1 MAALVSALDK
11 MNNIQY
17 GENNHIEYRWSEIQ
31 QEQILQLS
39 FQLVRT
45 TDLDKRHELA
55 KKFSNCFN
63 KCSLDE
69 RKILIKLLAHT
80 RDIEEGKG
88 EYALSI
94 AIISELAE
102 TEAYREMCASLMCIF
117 VGASTTTVSSQKPNV
132 STVSGQKPMGSWKDM
147 KYLFN
152 ELDACPPELVTVINK
167 QLKEDVESMNNTKSC
182 SLLAKWIP
190 REKSKKFGW
199 IHKILAMDY
208 FEHYGHLG
216 WTKRATDKAQ
226 TYYRKI
232 VSRLNRYIDTV
243 QIKQCNHTWKSIDF
257 DNVTSITMMKQRKAF
272 LNENGLHDNDRI
284 VCRQHLLQYIDQV
297 KSGTKEIKGRRTSMI
312 DFVKAAIQLKDNAN
326 NNTNSNTNTNT
337 ISNNNHE
344 SERFIINEAWKNNSK
359 DTKSLENMIAMVDTS
374 GSMESENSQP
384 LYSAM
389 GLGIRVAEKSKLGKR
404 IMTFDA
410 NPTWINLDNCK
421 DFVDEVHTVKDAGW
435 GMNTNFHK
443 AMELILNQI
452 KVNKLAADD
461 VENLVLVVFS
471 DMQFD
476 AAEKNDEF
484 NRPSNINDSSCG
496 NRYTSSSCGPNDSSC
511 GSHYRG
517 AAVATEAS
525 TATQTIRQILVKKFH
540 DAGVEICGK
549 GYKMP
554 HILFWNL
561 RSTNGFPELSYQNN
575 VTMLSGYSP
584 MLLNSFMEDGMTGL
598 RDATPWGMLTKML
611 DKERYNVLESLVK

>member
-17 GENNHIEYRWSEIQ
+17 GENNHIEYKWSEIQ

-45 TDLDKRHELA
+45 TDVDKRHELA
-55 KKFSNCFN
+55 KKFSNCF
-63 KCSLDE
+63 KKGSLDE

-102 TEAYREMCASLMCIF
+102 TEAYREMCAALMCIF
-117 VGASTTTVSSQKPNV
+117 VGASTSNVSS
-132 STVSGQKPMGSWKDM
+132 QKPMGSWKDM

-167 QLKEDVESMNNTKSC
+167 QLKEDIESMNNTKSC

-243 QIKQCNHTWKSIDF
+243 QIKQCSHTWKSIDF

-272 LNENGLHDNDRI
+272 LNEKSLHDNDRI
-284 VCRQHLLQYIDQV
+284 ICRQHLLQHIEQV
-297 KSGTKEIKGRRTSMI
+297 KNGTKEMKGKRTGMI
-312 DFVKAAIQLKDNAN
+312 DFVKAAIQLKYTTDTETNAN
-326 NNTNSNTNTNT
+326 S
-337 ISNNNHE
+337 NHE

-384 LYSAM
+384 LYSAI

-421 DFVDEVHTVKDAGW
+421 DFVDEVHTVRHSGW

-452 KVNKLAADD
+452 KVNKLEAAD

-484 NRPSNINDSSCG
+484 NGPSYRPSYMNDSSCG
-496 NRYTSSSCGPNDSSC
+496 SRYTGNSCGPNDSSC
-511 GSHYRG
+511 GSQHH
-517 AAVATEAS
+517 VQATE
-525 TATQTIRQILVKKFH
+525 TIRQILVKKFH

>member
-45 TDLDKRHELA
+45 TDVDKRHELA

-117 VGASTTTVSSQKPNV
+117 VGASTTTVSSQKP
-132 STVSGQKPMGSWKDM
+132 MGSWKDM

-167 QLKEDVESMNNTKSC
+167 QLKEDIESMNNTKSC

-243 QIKQCNHTWKSIDF
+243 QIKQCGQTWKAINF

-272 LNENGLHDNDRI
+272 LNEKSLHDNDRI
-284 VCRQHLLQYIDQV
+284 ICRQHLLQYIDQV
-297 KSGTKEIKGRRTSMI
+297 KNGTKEIKGRRTSMI
-312 DFVKAAIQLKDNAN
+312 DFVKAAIELKDNAN
-326 NNTNSNTNTNT
+326 NNTNSNSNTNANSNP
-337 ISNNNHE
+337 ISNIE

-421 DFVDEVHTVKDAGW
+421 DFVDEVHTVRDAGW

-476 AAEKNDEF
+476 AAEKNDDDD
-484 NRPSNINDSSCG
+484 NSSLINDSSCG
-496 NRYTSSSCGPNDSSC
+496 SRYVGNSCGPNDSSC
-511 GSHYRG
+511 GSQYRGG
-517 AAVATEAS
+517 AAVTETEA
-525 TATQTIRQILVKKFH
+525 APARQTVRQILVKKFH
-540 DAGVEICGK
+540 DAGVEICGT

-561 RSTNGFPELSYQNN
+561 RSTTGFPELSYQNN

-611 DKERYNVLESLVK
+611 DKDRYNVLESLVN

>member
-17 GENNHIEYRWSEIQ
+17 GENNHIEYKWSEIQ

-45 TDLDKRHELA
+45 TDVDKRHELA
-55 KKFSNCFN
+55 KKFSNCF
-63 KCSLDE
+63 KKGSLDE

-102 TEAYREMCASLMCIF
+102 TEAYREMCAALMCIF
-117 VGASTTTVSSQKPNV
+117 VGASMPNV
-132 STVSGQKPMGSWKDM
+132 SSQKPMGSWKDM

-167 QLKEDVESMNNTKSC
+167 QLKEDIESMNNTKSC

-243 QIKQCNHTWKSIDF
+243 QIKQCSHTWKSIDF

-272 LNENGLHDNDRI
+272 LNEKSLHDNDRI
-284 VCRQHLLQYIDQV
+284 ICRQHLLQHIEQV
-297 KSGTKEIKGRRTSMI
+297 KNGTKEMKGKRTGMI
-312 DFVKAAIQLKDNAN
+312 DFVKAAIQLKYTTDTETNAKTNAN
-326 NNTNSNTNTNT
+326 AKT
-337 ISNNNHE
+337 NHE

-384 LYSAM
+384 LYSAI

-421 DFVDEVHTVKDAGW
+421 DFVDEVHTVRHAGW

-452 KVNKLAADD
+452 KVNKLEAAD

-484 NRPSNINDSSCG
+484 NGPSYMNDSSCG
-496 NRYTSSSCGPNDSSC
+496 SRYTGNNSCGPNDSSC
-511 GSHYRG
+511 GSQHH
-517 AAVATEAS
+517 VQ
-525 TATQTIRQILVKKFH
+525 ATQTIRQILVKKFH

>member
-1 MAALVSALDK
+1 
-11 MNNIQY
+11 
-17 GENNHIEYRWSEIQ
+17 
-31 QEQILQLS
+31 
-39 FQLVRT
+39 
-45 TDLDKRHELA
+45 
-55 KKFSNCFN
+55 
-63 KCSLDE
+63 
-69 RKILIKLLAHT
+69 
-80 RDIEEGKG
+80 
-88 EYALSI
+88 
-94 AIISELAE
+94 
-102 TEAYREMCASLMCIF
+102 
-117 VGASTTTVSSQKPNV
+117 
-132 STVSGQKPMGSWKDM
+132 
-147 KYLFN
+147 
-152 ELDACPPELVTVINK
+152 
-167 QLKEDVESMNNTKSC
+167 MNNTKSC

-243 QIKQCNHTWKSIDF
+243 QIKQCGQTWKAINF

-272 LNENGLHDNDRI
+272 LNEKSLHDNDRI
-284 VCRQHLLQYIDQV
+284 ICRQHLLQYIDQV

-312 DFVKAAIQLKDNAN
+312 DFVKAAIELKDNADPAD
-326 NNTNSNTNTNT
+326 TNSNTNAN
-337 ISNNNHE
+337 SNHE

-389 GLGIRVAEKSKLGKR
+389 GLGIRVAEKSKLGKK

-421 DFVDEVHTVKDAGW
+421 DFVDEVHTVRQAGW

-476 AAEKNDEF
+476 AAEKNDDDD
-484 NRPSNINDSSCG
+484 NPSLINDSSCG
-496 NRYTSSSCGPNDSSC
+496 SRYTGNSCGPNDSSC
-511 GSHYRG
+511 GSQYR
-517 AAVATEAS
+517 EA
-525 TATQTIRQILVKKFH
+525 ATQTVRQILVKKFH

>member
-17 GENNHIEYRWSEIQ
+17 GENNHIEYKWSEIQ

-55 KKFSNCFN
+55 KKFSNCF
-63 KCSLDE
+63 KKGSLDE

-102 TEAYREMCASLMCIF
+102 IEAYREMCAALMCIF
-117 VGASTTTVSSQKPNV
+117 VGASTTTVSS
-132 STVSGQKPMGSWKDM
+132 QKPMGSWKDM

-167 QLKEDVESMNNTKSC
+167 QLKEDIESMNNTKSC

-243 QIKQCNHTWKSIDF
+243 QIKQCSHTWKSIDF
-257 DNVTSITMMKQRKAF
+257 NNVTSITMMKQRKAF
-272 LNENGLHDNDRI
+272 LNDKSLHDNDRI
-284 VCRQHLLQYIDQV
+284 ICRQHLLQHIEQV
-297 KSGTKEIKGRRTSMI
+297 KNGTKEMKGKRTGMI
-312 DFVKAAIQLKDNAN
+312 DFVKAAIELKYNADTETNAN
-326 NNTNSNTNTNT
+326 R
-337 ISNNNHE
+337 E

-384 LYSAM
+384 LYSAI

-410 NPTWINLDNCK
+410 NPTWVNLDNCK
-421 DFVDEVHTVKDAGW
+421 DFVDEVHTVRHAGW

-452 KVNKLAADD
+452 KVNKLEAAD

-484 NRPSNINDSSCG
+484 NGPSNINGSSCG
-496 NRYTSSSCGPNDSSC
+496 SRYTGNNSCGPNDSSC
-511 GSHYRG
+511 GSQHH
-517 AAVATEAS
+517 VQ
-525 TATQTIRQILVKKFH
+525 ATQTIRQILVKKFH

>member
-63 KCSLDE
+63 KGSLDE

-102 TEAYREMCASLMCIF
+102 TDAYREMCAALMCVF
-117 VGASTTTVSSQKPNV
+117 VGAST

-284 VCRQHLLQYIDQV
+284 ICRQHLLQYIDQV

-326 NNTNSNTNTNT
+326 NNTNSNTNTNANSNP
-337 ISNNNHE
+337 ISNIE

-384 LYSAM
+384 LYSAI

-484 NRPSNINDSSCG
+484 NRPSNINDSSYG
-496 NRYTSSSCGPNDSSC
+496 SRYTGSSCGPNDSSC

-517 AAVATEAS
+517 ASTE
-525 TATQTIRQILVKKFH
+525 TVRQILVKKFH
-540 DAGVEICGK
+540 DAGVEICGT

>member
-1 MAALVSALDK
+1 MESMLYITMAALVSALDK

-17 GENNHIEYRWSEIQ
+17 GENNHIEYKWSEIQ

-55 KKFSNCFN
+55 KKFSNCF
-63 KCSLDE
+63 KKGSLDE

-102 TEAYREMCASLMCIF
+102 TEAYREMCAALMCIF
-117 VGASTTTVSSQKPNV
+117 VGASMPTVSS
-132 STVSGQKPMGSWKDM
+132 QKPMGSWKDM

-167 QLKEDVESMNNTKSC
+167 QLKEDIESMNNTKSC

-243 QIKQCNHTWKSIDF
+243 QIKQCSHTWKSIDF
-257 DNVTSITMMKQRKAF
+257 NNVTSITMMKQRKAF
-272 LNENGLHDNDRI
+272 LNEKSLHDNDRI
-284 VCRQHLLQYIDQV
+284 ICRQHLLQHIEQV
-297 KSGTKEIKGRRTSMI
+297 KNGTKEMKGKRTGMI
-312 DFVKAAIQLKDNAN
+312 DFVKAAIQLKYTTDTET
-326 NNTNSNTNTNT
+326 NTNSN
-337 ISNNNHE
+337 SNHE

-384 LYSAM
+384 LYSAI

-452 KVNKLAADD
+452 KVNKLEAAD

-484 NRPSNINDSSCG
+484 NRPSHRLNQRSSYINGSSCG
-496 NRYTSSSCGPNDSSC
+496 SRYTGNSCGPNDSSC
-511 GSHYRG
+511 GSQHH
-517 AAVATEAS
+517 VQ
-525 TATQTIRQILVKKFH
+525 ATQTIRQILVKKFH

>member
-1 MAALVSALDK
+1 MATLVSALDK

-17 GENNHIEYRWSEIQ
+17 GENNHIEYKWSKIQ

-45 TDLDKRHELA
+45 TDLEKRHELA
-55 KKFSNCFN
+55 KKFSTCFH
-63 KCSLDE
+63 KGSLDE

-102 TEAYREMCASLMCIF
+102 TEAYREMCSKMMCIF
-117 VGASTTTVSSQKPNV
+117 VGATTSTVSSIPNV
-132 STVSGQKPMGSWKDM
+132 SSVNSQKPMGSWKDM

-152 ELDACPPELVTVINK
+152 ELDACPPELVNVINK
-167 QLKEDVESMNNTKSC
+167 QLKQDIESVNNTKSC

-208 FEHYGHLG
+208 FEHYGHSG
-216 WTKRATDKAQ
+216 WTKRATNKAQ

-243 QIKQCNHTWKSIDF
+243 QIKQCSQTWKAIDF

-272 LNENGLHDNDRI
+272 LNEKRLHDDDRI
-284 VCRQHLLQYIDQV
+284 ICRQHLLQHIDQV
-297 KSGTKEIKGRRTSMI
+297 KNGTKEMKGKRTSMI
-312 DFVKAAIQLKDNAN
+312 DFVKAAIQLKDTAN
-326 NNTNSNTNTNT
+326 TDSNTD
-337 ISNNNHE
+337 SNSE

-404 IMTFDA
+404 IMTFHS

-421 DFVDEVHTVKDAGW
+421 DFVDEVHTVRDAGW

-443 AMELILNQI
+443 AMELILEQI

-484 NRPSNINDSSCG
+484 NNPSHTNDSK
-496 NRYTSSSCGPNDSSC
+496 C
-511 GSHYRG
+511 GSHSRG
-517 AAVATEAS
+517 AVSETV
-525 TATQTIRQILVKKFH
+525 RQILVKKFH

-561 RSTNGFPELSYQNN
+561 RSTTGFPELSYQNN

-598 RDATPWGMLTKML
+598 REVTPWGMLTKML

>member
-1 MAALVSALDK
+1 MLYITMAALVSALDK

-17 GENNHIEYRWSEIQ
+17 GENNHIEYKWSEIQ

-45 TDLDKRHELA
+45 TDVDKRHELA
-55 KKFSNCFN
+55 KKFSNCF
-63 KCSLDE
+63 KKGSLDE

-102 TEAYREMCASLMCIF
+102 IEAYREMCASLMCVF
-117 VGASTTTVSSQKPNV
+117 VGASTSNVSS
-132 STVSGQKPMGSWKDM
+132 QKPMGSWKDM

-167 QLKEDVESMNNTKSC
+167 QLKEDIESMNNTKSC

-243 QIKQCNHTWKSIDF
+243 QIKQCSHTWKSINF
-257 DNVTSITMMKQRKAF
+257 DNVTSITMIKQRKAF
-272 LNENGLHDNDRI
+272 LNDKSLHDNDRI
-284 VCRQHLLQYIDQV
+284 VCRQHLLQHIEQV
-297 KSGTKEIKGRRTSMI
+297 KNGTKEMKGKRTGMI
-312 DFVKAAIQLKDNAN
+312 DFVKAAIELKYNAN
-326 NNTNSNTNTNT
+326 NNTNSNTNTNAN
-337 ISNNNHE
+337 SNHE

-384 LYSAM
+384 LYSAI

-421 DFVDEVHTVKDAGW
+421 DFVDEVHTVRHSGW

-452 KVNKLAADD
+452 KVNKLEAAD

-484 NRPSNINDSSCG
+484 NNPSYMNDSSCG
-496 NRYTSSSCGPNDSSC
+496 SRYTCNSCGPNDSSC
-511 GSHYRG
+511 GSQHH
-517 AAVATEAS
+517 VQ
-525 TATQTIRQILVKKFH
+525 ATQTIRQILVKKFH

>member
-17 GENNHIEYRWSEIQ
+17 GENNHIEYKWSEIQ

-45 TDLDKRHELA
+45 TDLDKRHEIA
-55 KKFSNCFN
+55 KKFSNCF
-63 KCSLDE
+63 KKGSLDE

-102 TEAYREMCASLMCIF
+102 IEAYREMCAALMCIF
-117 VGASTTTVSSQKPNV
+117 VGASTSTVSS
-132 STVSGQKPMGSWKDM
+132 QKPMGSWKDM

-167 QLKEDVESMNNTKSC
+167 QLKEDIESMNNTKSC

-243 QIKQCNHTWKSIDF
+243 QIKQCSHTWKSIDF
-257 DNVTSITMMKQRKAF
+257 NNVTSITMMKQRKAF
-272 LNENGLHDNDRI
+272 LNEKSLHDNDRI
-284 VCRQHLLQYIDQV
+284 ICRQHLLQHIEQV
-297 KSGTKEIKGRRTSMI
+297 KNGTKEMKGKRTGMI
-312 DFVKAAIQLKDNAN
+312 DFVKAAIQLKYTTDTETNAN
-326 NNTNSNTNTNT
+326 ANAKTNAKT
-337 ISNNNHE
+337 NHE

-384 LYSAM
+384 LYSAI

-421 DFVDEVHTVKDAGW
+421 DFVDEVHTVRHAGW

-452 KVNKLAADD
+452 KVNKLEAAD

-484 NRPSNINDSSCG
+484 NGPSYRPSYMNDSSCG
-496 NRYTSSSCGPNDSSC
+496 SRYTCNSCGPNDSSC
-511 GSHYRG
+511 GSQHH
-517 AAVATEAS
+517 VQ
-525 TATQTIRQILVKKFH
+525 ATQTIRQILVKKFH

>member
-1 MAALVSALDK
+1 MLYITMAALVSALDK

-17 GENNHIEYRWSEIQ
+17 GENNHIEYKWSKIQ

-45 TDLDKRHELA
+45 TDVEKRHELA
-55 KKFSNCFN
+55 KKFTTCFKN
-63 KCSLDE
+63 GSLDE

-117 VGASTTTVSSQKPNV
+117 VGASTLTVSSK
-132 STVSGQKPMGSWKDM
+132 KPMGSWKDM

-152 ELDACPPELVTVINK
+152 ELNACPPELVTVINK
-167 QLKEDVESMNNTKSC
+167 QLKEDIESMNNIKSC

-243 QIKQCNHTWKSIDF
+243 QIKQCSQVWKAIDF

-272 LNENGLHDNDRI
+272 LNEKGLHDDDRI
-284 VCRQHLLQYIDQV
+284 ICRQHLLQYIDQV
-297 KSGTKEIKGRRTSMI
+297 KNGTKEIKGRRTSMI
-312 DFVKAAIQLKDNAN
+312 DFVKAAIQLKDAADTDATNAN
-326 NNTNSNTNTNT
+326 NTNKNSN
-337 ISNNNHE
+337 SE

-421 DFVDEVHTVKDAGW
+421 DFVDEVHTVRHAGW

-452 KVNKLAADD
+452 KINKLTAAD

-476 AAEKNDEF
+476 AAEKNEDA
-484 NRPSNINDSSCG
+484 NNSSHGLNQRSSHINDSSCG
-496 NRYTSSSCGPNDSSC
+496 GYTRNTCGPNDSSC
-511 GSHYRG
+511 GSQYRE
-517 AAVATEAS
+517 AATE
-525 TATQTIRQILVKKFH
+525 TVRQILVKKFH
-540 DAGVEICGK
+540 DAGVEICGT

-598 RDATPWGMLTKML
+598 RDVTPWGMLTKML

>member
-45 TDLDKRHELA
+45 TDVDKRHELA

-117 VGASTTTVSSQKPNV
+117 VGASTTTVSSQKP
-132 STVSGQKPMGSWKDM
+132 MGSWKDM

-167 QLKEDVESMNNTKSC
+167 QLKEDIESMNNTKSC

-243 QIKQCNHTWKSIDF
+243 QIKQCGQTWKAINF

-272 LNENGLHDNDRI
+272 LNEKGLHDIDRI
-284 VCRQHLLQYIDQV
+284 ICRQHLLQYIDQV

-312 DFVKAAIQLKDNAN
+312 DFVKAAIELKDNADPAD
-326 NNTNSNTNTNT
+326 TNSNTNANSNP
-337 ISNNNHE
+337 ISNHE

-421 DFVDEVHTVKDAGW
+421 DFVDEVHTVRDAGW

-476 AAEKNDEF
+476 AAEKNDDDD
-484 NRPSNINDSSCG
+484 NPSLINDSSCG
-496 NRYTSSSCGPNDSSC
+496 SRYTGSSCGPNDSSC
-511 GSHYRG
+511 GSQYRG
-517 AAVATEAS
+517 AA
-525 TATQTIRQILVKKFH
+525 TQTVRQILVKKFH

>member
-1 MAALVSALDK
+1 MLYITMAALVSALDK

-17 GENNHIEYRWSEIQ
+17 GENNHIEYKWSEIQ

-45 TDLDKRHELA
+45 TDVDKRHELA
-55 KKFSNCFN
+55 KKFSNCF
-63 KCSLDE
+63 KKGSLDE

-102 TEAYREMCASLMCIF
+102 IEAYREMCASLMCVF
-117 VGASTTTVSSQKPNV
+117 VGASTSNVSS
-132 STVSGQKPMGSWKDM
+132 QKPMGSWKDM

-167 QLKEDVESMNNTKSC
+167 QLKEDIESMNNTKSC

-243 QIKQCNHTWKSIDF
+243 QIKQCSHTWKSINF
-257 DNVTSITMMKQRKAF
+257 DNVTSITMIKQRKAF
-272 LNENGLHDNDRI
+272 LNDKSLHDNDRI
-284 VCRQHLLQYIDQV
+284 VCRQHLLQHIEQV
-297 KSGTKEIKGRRTSMI
+297 KNGTKEMKGKRTGMI
-312 DFVKAAIQLKDNAN
+312 DFVKAAIELKYNAN
-326 NNTNSNTNTNT
+326 NNTNSNTNTNAN
-337 ISNNNHE
+337 SNHE

-384 LYSAM
+384 LYSAI

-421 DFVDEVHTVKDAGW
+421 DFVDEVHTVRHSGW

-452 KVNKLAADD
+452 KVNKLEAAD

-484 NRPSNINDSSCG
+484 NNPSYRPSNINGSSCG
-496 NRYTSSSCGPNDSSC
+496 SRYTGSSCGPNDSSC
-511 GSHYRG
+511 GSRHH
-517 AAVATEAS
+517 VQATEAA
-525 TATQTIRQILVKKFH
+525 TETQTIRQILVKKFH

>member
-45 TDLDKRHELA
+45 TDVDKRHELA

-117 VGASTTTVSSQKPNV
+117 VGASTTTVSSQKP
-132 STVSGQKPMGSWKDM
+132 MGSWKDM

-167 QLKEDVESMNNTKSC
+167 QLKEDIESMNNTKSC

-243 QIKQCNHTWKSIDF
+243 QIKQCGQTWKAINF

-272 LNENGLHDNDRI
+272 LNEKSLHDNDRI
-284 VCRQHLLQYIDQV
+284 ICRQHLLQYIDQV
-297 KSGTKEIKGRRTSMI
+297 KNGTKEIKGRRTSMI
-312 DFVKAAIQLKDNAN
+312 DFVKAAIELKDNAN
-326 NNTNSNTNTNT
+326 NNTNSNSNTNANSNP
-337 ISNNNHE
+337 ISNIE

-421 DFVDEVHTVKDAGW
+421 DFVDEVHTVRDAGW

-476 AAEKNDEF
+476 AAEKNDDDD
-484 NRPSNINDSSCG
+484 NPSLINDSSCG
-496 NRYTSSSCGPNDSSC
+496 SRYTGSSCGPNDSSC
-511 GSHYRG
+511 GSQYRG
-517 AAVATEAS
+517 AATE
-525 TATQTIRQILVKKFH
+525 TVRQILVKKFH
-540 DAGVEICGK
+540 DAGVEICGT

>member
-17 GENNHIEYRWSEIQ
+17 GENNHIEYKWSEIQ

-45 TDLDKRHELA
+45 TDVDKRHELA
-55 KKFSNCFN
+55 KKFTNCF
-63 KCSLDE
+63 KKGSLDE

-102 TEAYREMCASLMCIF
+102 IEAYREICAALMCIF
-117 VGASTTTVSSQKPNV
+117 VGASTSNV
-132 STVSGQKPMGSWKDM
+132 NSEKPMGSWKDM

-167 QLKEDVESMNNTKSC
+167 QLKEDIESVNNTKSC

-243 QIKQCNHTWKSIDF
+243 QIKQCSHTWKSINF

-272 LNENGLHDNDRI
+272 LNEKSLHDNDRI
-284 VCRQHLLQYIDQV
+284 ICRQHLLQHIEQV
-297 KSGTKEIKGRRTSMI
+297 KNGTKEMKGKRTSMI
-312 DFVKAAIQLKDNAN
+312 DFVKAAIELKDTTN
-326 NNTNSNTNTNT
+326 NNTNNNTNTN
-337 ISNNNHE
+337 SNNNTNTNSNNNTNTNSNRE

-384 LYSAM
+384 LYSAI

-484 NRPSNINDSSCG
+484 NRPSHINGSICG
-496 NRYTSSSCGPNDSSC
+496 GSYTRNSCGPNDSSC
-511 GSHYRG
+511 GSQHH
-517 AAVATEAS
+517 VQATE
-525 TATQTIRQILVKKFH
+525 TQTIRQILVKKFH

>member
-17 GENNHIEYRWSEIQ
+17 GENNHIEYKWSKIQ

-45 TDLDKRHELA
+45 TDVEKRHELA
-55 KKFSNCFN
+55 KKFTTCFKN
-63 KCSLDE
+63 GSLDE

-117 VGASTTTVSSQKPNV
+117 VGASTLTVSSK
-132 STVSGQKPMGSWKDM
+132 KPMGSWKDM

-152 ELDACPPELVTVINK
+152 ELNACPPELVTVINK
-167 QLKEDVESMNNTKSC
+167 QLKEDIESMNNIKSC

-243 QIKQCNHTWKSIDF
+243 QIKQCSQVWKAIDF

-272 LNENGLHDNDRI
+272 LNEKGLHDDDRI
-284 VCRQHLLQYIDQV
+284 ICRQHLLQYIDQV
-297 KSGTKEIKGRRTSMI
+297 KNGTKEIKGRRTSMI
-312 DFVKAAIQLKDNAN
+312 DFVKAAIQLKDAADTDATNAN
-326 NNTNSNTNTNT
+326 NTNKNSN
-337 ISNNNHE
+337 SE

-421 DFVDEVHTVKDAGW
+421 DFVDEVHTVRHAGW

-452 KVNKLAADD
+452 KINKLTAAD

-476 AAEKNDEF
+476 AAEKNEDA
-484 NRPSNINDSSCG
+484 NNSSHGLNQRSSHINDSSCG
-496 NRYTSSSCGPNDSSC
+496 GYTRNTCGPNDSSC
-511 GSHYRG
+511 GSQYRE
-517 AAVATEAS
+517 AATE
-525 TATQTIRQILVKKFH
+525 TVRQILVKKFH
-540 DAGVEICGK
+540 DAGVEICGT

-598 RDATPWGMLTKML
+598 RDVTPWGMLTKML

>member
-1 MAALVSALDK
+1 
-11 MNNIQY
+11 
-17 GENNHIEYRWSEIQ
+17 
-31 QEQILQLS
+31 
-39 FQLVRT
+39 
-45 TDLDKRHELA
+45 
-55 KKFSNCFN
+55 
-63 KCSLDE
+63 
-69 RKILIKLLAHT
+69 
-80 RDIEEGKG
+80 
-88 EYALSI
+88 
-94 AIISELAE
+94 
-102 TEAYREMCASLMCIF
+102 
-117 VGASTTTVSSQKPNV
+117 
-132 STVSGQKPMGSWKDM
+132 
-147 KYLFN
+147 
-152 ELDACPPELVTVINK
+152 
-167 QLKEDVESMNNTKSC
+167 
-182 SLLAKWIP
+182 
-190 REKSKKFGW
+190 
-199 IHKILAMDY
+199 MDY

-243 QIKQCNHTWKSIDF
+243 QIKQCSQVWKAIDF

-272 LNENGLHDNDRI
+272 LNEKGLHDDDRI
-284 VCRQHLLQYIDQV
+284 ICRQHLLQYIDQV
-297 KSGTKEIKGRRTSMI
+297 KNGTKEIKGRRTSMI
-312 DFVKAAIQLKDNAN
+312 DFVKAAIQLKDAADTDATNAN
-326 NNTNSNTNTNT
+326 NTNKNSN
-337 ISNNNHE
+337 SE

-359 DTKSLENMIAMVDTS
+359 DTKSVENMIAMVDTS

-421 DFVDEVHTVKDAGW
+421 DFVDEVHTVRHAGW

-452 KVNKLAADD
+452 KINKLTAAD

-476 AAEKNDEF
+476 VAEKNEDA
-484 NRPSNINDSSCG
+484 NNSSHGLNQRSSHINDSSCG
-496 NRYTSSSCGPNDSSC
+496 GYTRNTCGPNDSSC
-511 GSHYRG
+511 GSQYRE
-517 AAVATEAS
+517 AATE
-525 TATQTIRQILVKKFH
+525 TVRQILVKKFH
-540 DAGVEICGK
+540 DAGVEICGT

-598 RDATPWGMLTKML
+598 RDVTPWGMLTKML

>member
-1 MAALVSALDK
+1 
-11 MNNIQY
+11 
-17 GENNHIEYRWSEIQ
+17 
-31 QEQILQLS
+31 
-39 FQLVRT
+39 
-45 TDLDKRHELA
+45 
-55 KKFSNCFN
+55 
-63 KCSLDE
+63 
-69 RKILIKLLAHT
+69 
-80 RDIEEGKG
+80 
-88 EYALSI
+88 
-94 AIISELAE
+94 
-102 TEAYREMCASLMCIF
+102 
-117 VGASTTTVSSQKPNV
+117 
-132 STVSGQKPMGSWKDM
+132 
-147 KYLFN
+147 
-152 ELDACPPELVTVINK
+152 
-167 QLKEDVESMNNTKSC
+167 
-182 SLLAKWIP
+182 
-190 REKSKKFGW
+190 
-199 IHKILAMDY
+199 MDY
-208 FEHYGHLG
+208 FEHYGHSG
-216 WTKRATDKAQ
+216 WTKRATNKAQ

-243 QIKQCNHTWKSIDF
+243 QIKQCSQTWKAIDF

-272 LNENGLHDNDRI
+272 LNEKRLHDDDRI
-284 VCRQHLLQYIDQV
+284 ICRQHLLQHIDQV
-297 KSGTKEIKGRRTSMI
+297 KNGTKEMKGKRTSMI
-312 DFVKAAIQLKDNAN
+312 DFVKAAIQLKDTAN
-326 NNTNSNTNTNT
+326 TDSNTD
-337 ISNNNHE
+337 SNSE

-404 IMTFDA
+404 IMTFHS
-410 NPTWINLDNCK
+410 NPTWINLDNCT
-421 DFVDEVHTVKDAGW
+421 DFVDEVHTVRDAGW

-443 AMELILNQI
+443 AMELILEQI

-484 NRPSNINDSSCG
+484 NNPSHTNDSK
-496 NRYTSSSCGPNDSSC
+496 C
-511 GSHYRG
+511 GSHSRG
-517 AAVATEAS
+517 AVSETV
-525 TATQTIRQILVKKFH
+525 RQILVKKFH

-561 RSTNGFPELSYQNN
+561 RSTTGFPELSYQNN

-598 RDATPWGMLTKML
+598 REVTPWGMLTKML

>member
-1 MAALVSALDK
+1 MATLVSALDK

-17 GENNHIEYRWSEIQ
+17 GENNHIEYKWSEIQ

-45 TDLDKRHELA
+45 TDIEKRHELA
-55 KKFSNCFN
+55 KKFSTCFKN
-63 KCSLDE
+63 GSLDE
-69 RKILIKLLAHT
+69 RKILIKMLAHT

-94 AIISELAE
+94 AIISALAE

-117 VGASTTTVSSQKPNV
+117 VGASTSTVSSMPNITTDV
-132 STVSGQKPMGSWKDM
+132 SNQKPMGSWKDM

-152 ELDACPPELVTVINK
+152 ELDVCPPELVNVINK
-167 QLKEDVESMNNTKSC
+167 QLKQDIESMNNTKSC

-243 QIKQCNHTWKSIDF
+243 QIKQCSQVWKAIDF

-272 LNENGLHDNDRI
+272 LNDKSLHDNDRI
-284 VCRQHLLQYIDQV
+284 ICRQHLLQHIDQV
-297 KSGTKEIKGRRTSMI
+297 KNGTKEMKGKRTSMI
-312 DFVKAAIQLKDNAN
+312 DFVKAAIQLKDTPATHATSATN
-326 NNTNSNTNTNT
+326 N
-337 ISNNNHE
+337 E

-421 DFVDEVHTVKDAGW
+421 DFVDEVHTVREAGW

-452 KVNKLAADD
+452 KVNKLTADD

-476 AAEKNDEF
+476 AAEKNDDA
-484 NRPSNINDSSCG
+484 NILSQGPSQRTSHINDSSCG
-496 NRYTSSSCGPNDSSC
+496 SHYMRNTYGPNDSSC
-511 GSHYRG
+511 GSQHHG
-517 AAVATEAS
+517 PVTE
-525 TATQTIRQILVKKFH
+525 TVRQILVKKYH

-598 RDATPWGMLTKML
+598 REVTPWGMLTKML
-611 DKERYNVLESLVK
+611 DKERYNVLESIVK

>member
-17 GENNHIEYRWSEIQ
+17 GENNHIEYKWSEIQ

-45 TDLDKRHELA
+45 TDVDKRHELA
-55 KKFSNCFN
+55 KKFSNCF
-63 KCSLDE
+63 KKGSLDE

-102 TEAYREMCASLMCIF
+102 IEAYREMCASLMCVF
-117 VGASTTTVSSQKPNV
+117 VGASTSNVSS
-132 STVSGQKPMGSWKDM
+132 QKPMGSWKDM

-167 QLKEDVESMNNTKSC
+167 QLKEDIESMNNTKSC

-243 QIKQCNHTWKSIDF
+243 QIKQCSHTWKSINF
-257 DNVTSITMMKQRKAF
+257 DNVTSITMIKQRKAF
-272 LNENGLHDNDRI
+272 LNDKSLHDNDRI
-284 VCRQHLLQYIDQV
+284 VCRQHLLQHIEQV
-297 KSGTKEIKGRRTSMI
+297 KNGTKEMKGKRTGMI
-312 DFVKAAIQLKDNAN
+312 DFVKAAIELKYNAN
-326 NNTNSNTNTNT
+326 NNTNSNTNTNAN
-337 ISNNNHE
+337 SNHE

-384 LYSAM
+384 LYSAI

-421 DFVDEVHTVKDAGW
+421 DFVDEVHTVRHSGW

-452 KVNKLAADD
+452 KVNKLEAAD

-484 NRPSNINDSSCG
+484 NNPSYMNDSSCG
-496 NRYTSSSCGPNDSSC
+496 SRYTCNSCGPNDSSC
-511 GSHYRG
+511 GSQHH
-517 AAVATEAS
+517 VQ
-525 TATQTIRQILVKKFH
+525 ATQTIRQILVKKFH

>member
-45 TDLDKRHELA
+45 TDVDKRHELA

-63 KCSLDE
+63 KGSLDE

-102 TEAYREMCASLMCIF
+102 TDAYREMCASLMCVF
-117 VGASTTTVSSQKPNV
+117 VGASTTTVSNMP
-132 STVSGQKPMGSWKDM
+132 TVSGQKPMGSWKDM

-272 LNENGLHDNDRI
+272 LNEKSLHDNDRI
-284 VCRQHLLQYIDQV
+284 ICRQHLLQYIDQV

-312 DFVKAAIQLKDNAN
+312 DFVKAAIELKDNADPAD
-326 NNTNSNTNTNT
+326 TNSNTNTNAN
-337 ISNNNHE
+337 SNHE

-421 DFVDEVHTVKDAGW
+421 DFVDEVHTVRDAGW

-476 AAEKNDEF
+476 AAEKNDDDD
-484 NRPSNINDSSCG
+484 NPSLINDRSCG
-496 NRYTSSSCGPNDSSC
+496 SRYTGSSCGPNDSSC
-511 GSHYRG
+511 GSQYRG
-517 AAVATEAS
+517 AATE
-525 TATQTIRQILVKKFH
+525 TVRQILVKKFH
-540 DAGVEICGK
+540 DAGVENCGT

>member
-17 GENNHIEYRWSEIQ
+17 GENNHIEYKWSKIQ

-45 TDLDKRHELA
+45 TDIEKRHELA
-55 KKFSNCFN
+55 KKFTTCFKN
-63 KCSLDE
+63 GSLDE

-102 TEAYREMCASLMCIF
+102 IEAYREMCASLMCIF
-117 VGASTTTVSSQKPNV
+117 VGASMPNV
-132 STVSGQKPMGSWKDM
+132 SSQKPMGSWKDM

-152 ELDACPPELVTVINK
+152 ELDACPPELVAVINK
-167 QLKEDVESMNNTKSC
+167 QLKEDIESMNNTKSC

-243 QIKQCNHTWKSIDF
+243 QIKQCSQVWKAIDF

-272 LNENGLHDNDRI
+272 LNEKGLHDNDRI
-284 VCRQHLLQYIDQV
+284 ICRQHLLQYIDQV
-297 KSGTKEIKGRRTSMI
+297 KNGTKEIKGRRTSMI
-312 DFVKAAIQLKDNAN
+312 DFVKAAIELKYTSDSY
-326 NNTNSNTNTNT
+326 TTDKNS
-337 ISNNNHE
+337 NHE

-421 DFVDEVHTVKDAGW
+421 DFVDEVHTVRQAGW

-484 NRPSNINDSSCG
+484 NNPIHINDSSCG
-496 NRYTSSSCGPNDSSC
+496 SRYMGNTCGPNDSSC
-511 GSHYRG
+511 GSQYRG
-517 AAVATEAS
+517 GGGAVTETEAA
-525 TATQTIRQILVKKFH
+525 TARQTVRQILVKKFH
-540 DAGVEICGK
+540 DAGVEICGT

-598 RDATPWGMLTKML
+598 RDVTPWGMLTKML
-611 DKERYNVLESLVK
+611 DKDRYNVLESLVN

>member
-1 MAALVSALDK
+1 MAALVSALDN

-17 GENNHIEYRWSEIQ
+17 GENNHIEYKWSEIQ

-45 TDLDKRHELA
+45 TDVAKRHELA
-55 KKFSNCFN
+55 KKFSTCFKN
-63 KCSLDE
+63 GSLDE
-69 RKILIKLLAHT
+69 RKILIKMLAHT

-94 AIISELAE
+94 AIISALAE

-117 VGASTTTVSSQKPNV
+117 VGV
-132 STVSGQKPMGSWKDM
+132 STSTVNSQKPMGSWKDM

-152 ELDACPPELVTVINK
+152 ELDACPPELVNVINK
-167 QLKEDVESMNNTKSC
+167 QLRQDIESVNNTKSC

-243 QIKQCNHTWKSIDF
+243 QIKQCSQTWKAIDF
-257 DNVTSITMMKQRKAF
+257 DNVTSITMMKKRKAF
-272 LNENGLHDNDRI
+272 LNDKCLHDDDRI
-284 VCRQHLLQYIDQV
+284 ICRQHLLQHIDQV
-297 KSGTKEIKGRRTSMI
+297 KNGTTEMKGKRTSMI
-312 DFVKAAIQLKDNAN
+312 DFVKAAIQLKDTDA
-326 NNTNSNTNTNT
+326 NTNTN
-337 ISNNNHE
+337 SE

-404 IMTFDA
+404 IMTFHS

-421 DFVDEVHTVKDAGW
+421 DFVDEVHMVRDAGW

-484 NRPSNINDSSCG
+484 ITSSPNDSNCG
-496 NRYTSSSCGPNDSSC
+496 SYMGTRCGPNDSSC
-511 GSHYRG
+511 GSQPR
-517 AAVATEAS
+517 AVTE
-525 TATQTIRQILVKKFH
+525 TVRQILVKKFH

-598 RDATPWGMLTKML
+598 REVTPWGMLTKML

>member
-17 GENNHIEYRWSEIQ
+17 GENNHIEYKWSEIQ

-45 TDLDKRHELA
+45 TDVDKRHELA
-55 KKFSNCFN
+55 KKFSNCF
-63 KCSLDE
+63 KKSSLDE

-102 TEAYREMCASLMCIF
+102 IEAYREMCASLMCVF
-117 VGASTTTVSSQKPNV
+117 VGASTSNV
-132 STVSGQKPMGSWKDM
+132 NSQKPMGSWKDM

-167 QLKEDVESMNNTKSC
+167 QLKEDIESMNNTKSC

-243 QIKQCNHTWKSIDF
+243 QIKQCSHTWKSINF

-272 LNENGLHDNDRI
+272 LNDKSLHDNDRI
-284 VCRQHLLQYIDQV
+284 VCRQHLLQHIEQV
-297 KSGTKEIKGRRTSMI
+297 KNGTKEMKGKRTGMI
-312 DFVKAAIQLKDNAN
+312 DFVKAAIELKYNAN
-326 NNTNSNTNTNT
+326 NNTNSNTNTNAN
-337 ISNNNHE
+337 SNHE

-384 LYSAM
+384 LYSAI

-410 NPTWINLDNCK
+410 NPSWINLDNCK

-476 AAEKNDEF
+476 AAEKNDDDD
-484 NRPSNINDSSCG
+484 NPSLINDSSCG
-496 NRYTSSSCGPNDSSC
+496 SRYPRNSCGPNDSSC
-511 GSHYRG
+511 GSQYRG
-517 AAVATEAS
+517 AATE
-525 TATQTIRQILVKKFH
+525 TVRQILVKKFH
-540 DAGVEICGK
+540 DAGVEICGT

>member
-17 GENNHIEYRWSEIQ
+17 GENNHIEYKWSKIQ

-45 TDLDKRHELA
+45 TDIEKRHELA
-55 KKFSNCFN
+55 KKFSTCFKN
-63 KCSLDE
+63 GSLDE
-69 RKILIKLLAHT
+69 RKILIKMLAHT

-94 AIISELAE
+94 AIISSLAE

-117 VGASTTTVSSQKPNV
+117 VGASTSSISNVSNVSSQKP
-132 STVSGQKPMGSWKDM
+132 MGCWKDM

-167 QLKEDVESMNNTKSC
+167 QLKQDIESVNNTKSC

-243 QIKQCNHTWKSIDF
+243 QIKQCSQVWKAIDF
-257 DNVTSITMMKQRKAF
+257 DHVTSITMMKQRKAF
-272 LNENGLHDNDRI
+272 LNEKKLHDDDRI
-284 VCRQHLLQYIDQV
+284 ICRQHLLQHIDQV
-297 KSGTKEIKGRRTSMI
+297 KNGTKEMKGKRTSMI
-312 DFVKAAIQLKDNAN
+312 DFVKAAIQLKDTNASTN
-326 NNTNSNTNTNT
+326 ASTDSNTNSN
-337 ISNNNHE
+337 IE

-404 IMTFDA
+404 IMTFHS

-421 DFVDEVHTVKDAGW
+421 DFVDEVHTVRDAGW

-484 NRPSNINDSSCG
+484 ITSSHINDSSCG
-496 NRYTSSSCGPNDSSC
+496 SYMGTRCGPNDSSC
-511 GSHYRG
+511 GSQTRG
-517 AAVATEAS
+517 AVTETEAA
-525 TATQTIRQILVKKFH
+525 ATTETVRQILVQKFH

-598 RDATPWGMLTKML
+598 REVTPWGMLTKML

>member
-45 TDLDKRHELA
+45 TDIEKRHELA
-55 KKFSNCFN
+55 KKFTNCFN

-102 TEAYREMCASLMCIF
+102 TDAYREMCASLMCVF
-117 VGASTTTVSSQKPNV
+117 VGASTTSVSGQKPNV
-132 STVSGQKPMGSWKDM
+132 SSVSGQKPMGSWKDM

-152 ELDACPPELVTVINK
+152 ELNACPPELVTVINK
-167 QLKEDVESMNNTKSC
+167 QLKEDIESINNTKSC

-243 QIKQCNHTWKSIDF
+243 QIKQCGQTWKAINF

-272 LNENGLHDNDRI
+272 LNEKSLHDNDRI
-284 VCRQHLLQYIDQV
+284 ICRQHLLQYIDQV

-312 DFVKAAIQLKDNAN
+312 DFVKAAIELKDNADPADTDKN
-326 NNTNSNTNTNT
+326 SNTNSNTNA
-337 ISNNNHE
+337 ISNHE

-421 DFVDEVHTVKDAGW
+421 DFVDEVHTVRDAGW

-476 AAEKNDEF
+476 AAEQNDEF
-484 NRPSNINDSSCG
+484 NNQTRIHSPNDSICG
-496 NRYTSSSCGPNDSSC
+496 GSYTRNSCGPNDSSC
-511 GSHYRG
+511 GSQYRE
-517 AAVATEAS
+517 AATE
-525 TATQTIRQILVKKFH
+525 TVRQILVRKFH
-540 DAGVEICGK
+540 DAGVEICGT

>member
-17 GENNHIEYRWSEIQ
+17 GENNHIEYKWSEIQ

-45 TDLDKRHELA
+45 TDVDKRHELA
-55 KKFSNCFN
+55 KKFSNCF
-63 KCSLDE
+63 KKGSLDE

-102 TEAYREMCASLMCIF
+102 IEAYREMCAALMCIF
-117 VGASTTTVSSQKPNV
+117 VGASTSNV
-132 STVSGQKPMGSWKDM
+132 NSEKPMGSWKDM

-167 QLKEDVESMNNTKSC
+167 QLKEDIESVNNTKSC

-243 QIKQCNHTWKSIDF
+243 QIKQCSHTWKSINF

-272 LNENGLHDNDRI
+272 LNDKSLHDNDRI
-284 VCRQHLLQYIDQV
+284 ICRQHLLQHIEQV
-297 KSGTKEIKGRRTSMI
+297 KNGTKEMKGKRTGMI
-312 DFVKAAIQLKDNAN
+312 DFVKAAIELKYTTDTETNAN
-326 NNTNSNTNTNT
+326 ANR
-337 ISNNNHE
+337 E

-384 LYSAM
+384 LYSAI

-410 NPTWINLDNCK
+410 NPTWVNLDNCK
-421 DFVDEVHTVKDAGW
+421 DFVDEVHTVRHAGW

-452 KVNKLAADD
+452 KVNKLEAAD

-471 DMQFD
+471 DIQFD

-484 NRPSNINDSSCG
+484 NRPSNINGSSCG
-496 NRYTSSSCGPNDSSC
+496 GSYTRNSCGPNDSSC
-511 GSHYRG
+511 GSQRH
-517 AAVATEAS
+517 VQATE
-525 TATQTIRQILVKKFH
+525 TQTIRQILVKKFH

>member
-17 GENNHIEYRWSEIQ
+17 GENNHIEYKWSEIQ

-45 TDLDKRHELA
+45 TDVDKRHELA
-55 KKFSNCFN
+55 KKFTNCFKN
-63 KCSLDE
+63 GSLDE

-102 TEAYREMCASLMCIF
+102 IEAYREMCASLMCVF
-117 VGASTTTVSSQKPNV
+117 VGASTSNV
-132 STVSGQKPMGSWKDM
+132 NSQKPMGSWKDM

-167 QLKEDVESMNNTKSC
+167 QLKEDIESVNNTKSC

-243 QIKQCNHTWKSIDF
+243 QIKQCSHTWKSINF

-272 LNENGLHDNDRI
+272 LNDKSLHDNDRI
-284 VCRQHLLQYIDQV
+284 ICRQHLLQHIEQV
-297 KSGTKEIKGRRTSMI
+297 KNGTKEMKGKRTGMI
-312 DFVKAAIQLKDNAN
+312 DFVKAAIELKYTTDTETNAN
-326 NNTNSNTNTNT
+326 ANR
-337 ISNNNHE
+337 E

-384 LYSAM
+384 LYSAI

-410 NPTWINLDNCK
+410 NPTWVNLDNCK
-421 DFVDEVHTVKDAGW
+421 DFVDEVHTVRHAGW

-452 KVNKLAADD
+452 KVNKLEAAD

-484 NRPSNINDSSCG
+484 NGPSYRPSYMNDSSCG
-496 NRYTSSSCGPNDSSC
+496 SRYTGNSCGPNDSSC
-511 GSHYRG
+511 GSQHH
-517 AAVATEAS
+517 VQATE
-525 TATQTIRQILVKKFH
+525 TIRQILVKKFH

>member
-17 GENNHIEYRWSEIQ
+17 GENNHIEYKWSEIQ

-45 TDLDKRHELA
+45 TDVDKRHELA
-55 KKFSNCFN
+55 KKFSNCF
-63 KCSLDE
+63 KKGSLDE

-102 TEAYREMCASLMCIF
+102 TEAYREMCAALMCVF
-117 VGASTTTVSSQKPNV
+117 VGASTSNVSS
-132 STVSGQKPMGSWKDM
+132 QKPMGSWKDM

-167 QLKEDVESMNNTKSC
+167 QLKEDIESMNNTKSC

-243 QIKQCNHTWKSIDF
+243 QIKQCSHTWKSIDF
-257 DNVTSITMMKQRKAF
+257 NNVTSITMMKQRKAF
-272 LNENGLHDNDRI
+272 LNEKSLHDNDRI
-284 VCRQHLLQYIDQV
+284 ICRQHLLQHIEQV
-297 KSGTKEIKGRRTSMI
+297 KNGTKEMKGKRTGMI
-312 DFVKAAIQLKDNAN
+312 DFVKAAIQLKYTTDTETNAN
-326 NNTNSNTNTNT
+326 AKTNR
-337 ISNNNHE
+337 E

-384 LYSAM
+384 LYSAI

-421 DFVDEVHTVKDAGW
+421 DFVDEVNTVRHAGW

-452 KVNKLAADD
+452 KVNKLEAAD

-484 NRPSNINDSSCG
+484 NGPSYRPSYMNDSSCG
-496 NRYTSSSCGPNDSSC
+496 SRYTGNSCGPNDSSC
-511 GSHYRG
+511 GSHHH
-517 AAVATEAS
+517 VQ
-525 TATQTIRQILVKKFH
+525 ATQTIRQILVKKFH

>member
-17 GENNHIEYRWSEIQ
+17 GENNHIEYKWSKIQ

-45 TDLDKRHELA
+45 TDVDKRHELA
-55 KKFSNCFN
+55 KKFSNCFKN
-63 KCSLDE
+63 SSLDE

-102 TEAYREMCASLMCIF
+102 TEAYREMCAALMCIF
-117 VGASTTTVSSQKPNV
+117 VGASTSTVSNQKPNISNV
-132 STVSGQKPMGSWKDM
+132 SSQKPMGSWKDM

-152 ELDACPPELVTVINK
+152 ELNACPPELVTVINK
-167 QLKEDVESMNNTKSC
+167 QLKEDIESMNNIKSC

-243 QIKQCNHTWKSIDF
+243 QIKQCSHAWKSINF

-272 LNENGLHDNDRI
+272 LNDKSLHDNDRI
-284 VCRQHLLQYIDQV
+284 ICRQHLLQHIDQV
-297 KSGTKEIKGRRTSMI
+297 KNGTKEIKGRRTSMI
-312 DFVKAAIQLKDNAN
+312 DFVKAAIELKYTDTTNTNA
-326 NNTNSNTNTNT
+326 NSNT
-337 ISNNNHE
+337 NHE

-421 DFVDEVHTVKDAGW
+421 DFVDEVHTVRNAGW

-484 NRPSNINDSSCG
+484 NNPSHINDSSCG
-496 NRYTSSSCGPNDSSC
+496 SRYMGNTCGPNDSSC
-511 GSHYRG
+511 GSQYRG
-517 AAVATEAS
+517 GGGAAR
-525 TATQTIRQILVKKFH
+525 QTVRQILVKKFH
-540 DAGVEICGK
+540 DAGVEICGT